1 MEMDGVEEGKNGGG
15 MGRREFLLLAAAGV
29 AGLILPGCGHAPL
42 AYSPP
47 ETPSERRKRSPAAYA
62 SPAPY
67 IPEQAQYVSFPAQP
81 AESEPPVWTPAA
93 KPAVGMTA
101 LSRNSW
107 GASAAL
113 PEKMKPMNGV
123 ARITI
128 HHEGSA
134 KPNADVTRAQVAATL
149 RLIQSQHRKRMGAGD
164 IGYHF
169 VIDRTGTVWQGRD
182 WGYQGAHV
190 SGANPHNIGIMLL
203 GNFEIQQPTRQQLE
217 SLERLVASLARKYG
231 LDPATKVFRHC
242 DFGNTQ
248 CPGRN
253 LKPHVDSM
261 RRSLRA

>member
-1 MEMDGVEEGKNGGG
+1 MDSGSGERNDAAI
-15 MGRREFLLLAAAGV
+15 GRREFLFLAAAGIAALV
-29 AGLILPGCGHAPL
+29 LPGCTQAPL
-42 AYSPP
+42 AYSPSEERP
-47 ETPSERRKRSPAAYA
+47 ERRKRLPSAYA
-62 SPAPY
+62 SP
-67 IPEQAQYVSFPAQP
+67 IPSASAQPQYGYAPAQSADSGHP
-81 AESEPPVWTPAA
+81 AWTPAA
-93 KPAVGMTA
+93 RPGGGMTA

-107 GASAAL
+107 GASPAI

-123 ARITI
+123 TRITV

-134 KPNADVTRAQVAATL
+134 KPNNDVTQAQVAATL
-149 RLIQSQHRKRMGAGD
+149 RLIQTQHRKRMGAGD

-169 VIDRTGTVWQGRD
+169 VIDRTGIVWQGRE

-203 GNFEIQQPTRQQLE
+203 GNFEIQHPARQQLE

-253 LKPHVDSM
+253 LKPYVDSIK
-261 RRSLRA
+261 RSLRV